1 MKLKL
6 GVSAAGGANHD
17 ITVSCD
23 VTTTIGELALSL
35 MRTDLFAGSNLES
48 FAALRRGHVTL
59 LGNAG
64 DGRGEQLLDPATC
77 VGVSGLQSGWQI
89 TVVPEFGTHAHRP
102 IPMLGT
108 VEVLNGP
115 QEGAVYS
122 LVAGNNTIGRDALSR
137 VLIDDRSVSRR
148 HAVIEIGTHMVLRDL
163 GSANGIEAYGQPAEQ
178 LAITRATEVLLGS
191 IRVRITPLLA
201 QPESR
206 PLDHRHPH
214 TRAPRV
220 DPRFPLTKRELPK
233 PPQPTQANRIPLL
246 AMLAPMMMGGVMFAV
261 TRSPMSLMMVAF
273 TPLMM
278 IGSWVDSLTSGKR
291 KLKRELRQFL
301 ETLSTERAELI
312 ELRAEEIGVRHTET
326 PDLASIANAV
336 QTRSRLLWARR
347 PEHRGFLELR
357 FGDGTLPSRTVVE
370 LPHRGDAAA
379 EQWNALRDMKDEFAS
394 VTPVPVLERLDR
406 CGSIG
411 VAGDQQT
418 ADGLARGLVLQLAG
432 LHSPAEVVI
441 AAFAGSARAGG
452 EWEWLKWLPHI
463 DPVGSPVAAWPLADS
478 PRAATTLLIALE
490 SLIEQRRG
498 TNSASVR
505 SHLTPDEV
513 PDSADEAVS
522 SLPVT
527 PAVVVL
533 VLERE
538 IEEAHR
544 SRLIALAEDG
554 PDLGIHVI
562 WVADDIARV
571 PAACRSFVEAS
582 PSAHAQSQEQQTQQ
596 QPSLASA
603 LPAPQVGTANFVRF
617 GQTVA
622 LSRIE
627 YVGINDAAAF
637 ARSLAP
643 VDDTAA
649 RALDESDLPR
659 SVNLRELHRVD
670 LLGGAGP
677 ILQSWQTSGSL
688 VSSWQAGEERD
699 AVKLAAVVGQGPEG
713 PAEIDLR
720 VHGPHALVGG
730 TTGAGKSEFL
740 QSWIMS
746 LAATISPDRLTFLLV
761 DYKGGAAFAECVDLP
776 HTVGLVTDLS
786 PHLVRRALTSLR
798 AELRYREELLAEHG
812 AKDLITMEKR
822 GDAAAPPALV
832 IVIDEFAALAS
843 EVPEFVDGVID
854 VAQRGRSLGLHLI
867 LATQRPAGVIKDN
880 LRANTNLRVALRM
893 ADEADST
900 DVIGVKDAAFFDAE
914 TPGRG
919 AVKSGAGRL
928 SNFQTGYLGGRS
940 IDEVAAARLE
950 IRDLGF
956 VEGDAWDIPDG
967 THPDLQKRV
976 RRGQVAR
983 DIERLRDGVIAA
995 AKTAELAAPR
1005 KPWLDM
1011 LPTMLSLDSLRAS
1024 SGAASGDSYSD
1035 SNSARSRRRASAPGS
1050 AILIAMRDQ
1059 PDAQRQDP
1067 VLLDL
1072 NEAGNIAIY
1081 GASGTGKTSALLTI
1095 AASLSESAAESPA
1108 HIYAIDAAGGGLD
1121 PLLSL
1126 PTVGAVAPLNDD
1138 ELSRRVLR
1146 HLQDIV
1152 RERGTRFAAA
1162 RANSLNV
1169 YNSATGA
1176 NEPRVLL
1183 LIDGFSAFRQATEM
1197 LGTKDAP
1204 MQVLTEIMQAG
1215 RAVGVHVV
1223 LTADR
1228 AGVLPSSLAASVQQ
1242 QLVLRLASVNDYS
1255 YIDVPADTLDAA
1267 PPGRGVFAGQSDEI
1281 QLALVGESP
1290 DLQAQAQALEE
1301 LALRLRSQQVIA
1313 APVIQNAPT
1322 LVALHDLPTQLAE
1335 QPVYGIEIDGFTPAP
1350 MPVSGLGV
1358 IAGPAGAGLS
1368 TAAFACA
1375 TAFARW
1381 AEADGVAV
1389 ERVLLSFVPD
1399 RAGGLGAKGAWDRV
1413 ARGPEEVAEL
1423 AKELTVALGGTLPNA
1438 PGLLTQGLIGG
1449 PIGGLIGAEVEQ
1461 AGPEVQPPF
1470 PRSAPRGVIVVER
1483 PTEAEGTEAL
1493 PILVALAKAARRAEV
1508 LVLFEFEQGAASG
1521 VWDLYSA
1528 LKQPRWGLALQPDE
1542 GDGGSPFRESFGR
1555 VKRADFPEGRGFA
1568 VESGRVLPVQVA
1580 VVASEY

>member
-6 GVSAAGGANHD
+6 GVSAAGGVNHD

-23 VTTTIGELALSL
+23 VTTTIGELAHSL
-35 MRTDLFAGSNLES
+35 MRTDLFAGSNLEE
-48 FAALRRGHVTL
+48 FASLRRGHITL

-64 DGRGEQLLDPATC
+64 DSRGEQLLDPTTFVAA
-77 VGVSGLQSGWQI
+77 SGLQSGWQV
-89 TVVPEFGTHAHRP
+89 TVVPEFGPSANRP

-108 VEVLNGP
+108 VEILNGP
-115 QEGAVYS
+115 QEGATYS
-122 LVAGNNTIGRDALSR
+122 LVAGSNTIGRDPLSR

-148 HAVIEIGTHMVLRDL
+148 HAVIEIGEKIVLRDL
-163 GSANGIEAYGQPAEQ
+163 GSANGIEVYGQSAEQ
-178 LAITRATEVLLGS
+178 IVITRTSEVQLGS
-191 IRVRITPLLA
+191 VQIRITPLRA
-201 QPESR
+201 ARHDSA
-206 PLDHRHPH
+206 PLDHRYPH

-246 AMLAPMMMGGVMFAV
+246 AMLAPMMMGGAMFAI

-278 IGSWVDSLTSGKR
+278 IGSWVDSLTSGRR

-301 ETLSTERAELI
+301 ETLSAERAELTD
-312 ELRAEEIGVRHTET
+312 LRAEEIAVRHSET
-326 PDLASIANAV
+326 PDLASIAAAV
-336 QTRSRLLWARR
+336 HSRSRLLWARR

-357 FGDGTLPSRTVVE
+357 FGDGTLPSRTVVD
-370 LPHRGDAAA
+370 LPHRGDAAT
-379 EQWNALRDMKDEFAS
+379 EQWNALREIRDEFAS
-394 VTPVPVLERLDR
+394 ITPVPVLERLDR

-411 VAGDQQT
+411 IAGDQRI
-418 ADGLARGLVLQLAG
+418 AEGLARGLVLQLAG

-441 AAFAGSARAGG
+441 AAFAGSDHAGG

-463 DPVGSPVAAWPLADS
+463 EPVGSPLAAWPLADS
-478 PRAATTLLIALE
+478 PNATTRLMIALE
-490 SLIEQRRG
+490 SLIAQRSG
-498 TNSASVR
+498 PQSASVR
-505 SHLTPDEV
+505 SHLTADEV
-513 PDSADEAVS
+513 PDSSDEAVS
-522 SLPVT
+522 KLPVT
-527 PAVVVL
+527 PAVIVL

-538 IEEAHR
+538 IEETNR

-571 PAACRSFVEAS
+571 PAACRSFVEATS
-582 PSAHAQSQEQQTQQ
+582 DSAIGQATSTAAT
-596 QPSLASA
+596 PTASA
-603 LPAPQVGTANFVRF
+603 QQVGTANFVRF

-627 YVGINDAAAF
+627 YVGITDAAAF
-637 ARSLAP
+637 ARALAP

-677 ILQSWQTSGSL
+677 ILQSWQSAGSL
-688 VSSWQAGEERD
+688 VSTWQQGEERD

-746 LAATISPDRLTFLLV
+746 LAANVSPDRLTFLLV

-867 LATQRPAGVIKDN
+867 MATQRPAGVIKDN

-893 ADEADST
+893 ADEADSA

-919 AVKSGAGRL
+919 AVKSGAGRI
-928 SNFQTGYLGGRS
+928 SHFQTGYLGGRS
-940 IDEVAAARLE
+940 ADEAAAARLE

-956 VEGDAWDIPDG
+956 VEGDVWDIPDKTSTG
-967 THPDLQKRV
+967 SLGRV
-976 RRGQVAR
+976 RRSQTAR
-983 DIERLRDGVIAA
+983 DIERLRDGVIEAAEAA
-995 AKTAELAAPR
+995 ALARPR

-1011 LPTMLSLDSLRAS
+1011 LPTLLSLESLRGVGIDA
-1024 SGAASGDSYSD
+1024 GD
-1035 SNSARSRRRASAPGS
+1035 RRGRASAEHDDS
-1050 AILIAMRDQ
+1050 AVLIGMRDQ

-1072 NEAGNIAIY
+1072 NEAGNVAIY

-1095 AASLSESAAESPA
+1095 AASLSEAAATAPA

-1121 PLLSL
+1121 PLLAL
-1126 PTVGAVAPLNDD
+1126 PTVGAVAPLTDD

-1146 HLQDIV
+1146 HLQDVV

-1162 RANSLNV
+1162 RANSLSA
-1169 YNSATGA
+1169 YNRVSGA
-1176 NEPRVLL
+1176 NEPRMLL

-1197 LGTKDAP
+1197 LGAKDAP
-1204 MQVLTEIMQAG
+1204 MQVLTEVMQAG

-1228 AGVLPSSLAASVQQ
+1228 AGVLPSTLAASVQQ
-1242 QLVLRLASVNDYS
+1242 QFVLRLASANDYS
-1255 YIDVPADTLDAA
+1255 YIDVPADTLEAA
-1267 PPGRGVFAGQSDEI
+1267 PPGRGVFAGQSDEV
-1281 QLALVGESP
+1281 QLALVSEASE
-1290 DLQAQAQALEE
+1290 LLAQAQALEE
-1301 LALRLRSQQVIA
+1301 LALRLRAQQVSA
-1313 APVIQNAPT
+1313 APTIQNAPT
-1322 LVALHDLPTQLAE
+1322 FIALHELPAQTAD
-1335 QPVYGIEIDGFTPAP
+1335 QPVYGIEIDGFTPVP

-1358 IAGPAGAGLS
+1358 VAGPAGAGLS
-1368 TAAFACA
+1368 TAALACA
-1375 TAFARW
+1375 TGFARW
-1381 AEADGVAV
+1381 AESGGVAV

-1399 RAGGLGAKGAWDRV
+1399 RAGGLGSKATWDQV

-1423 AKELTVALGGTLPNA
+1423 AKDLVEALGGSLPNK
-1438 PGLLTQGLIGG
+1438 PGLLAPGLIGG
-1449 PIGGLIGAEVEQ
+1449 PIGGLIGGAAEVETS
-1461 AGPEVQPPF
+1461 ETPPAKARF
-1470 PRSAPRGVIVVER
+1470 PRRAVRGVIVVER

-1493 PILVALAKAARRAEV
+1493 PILVALAKAARRADV
-1508 LVLFEFEQGAASG
+1508 LVLFEFEQGAAAG

-1542 GDGGSPFRESFGR
+1542 GDGGSPFRENFGR
-1555 VKRADFPEGRGFA
+1555 VKRADFPVGRGFA
-1568 VESGRVLPVQVA
+1568 IESGRVLPIHVA
-1580 VVASEY
+1580 VPEDSSGVLV

>member
-6 GVSAAGGANHD
+6 GVSAAGGGNRD
-17 ITVSCD
+17 VTVSCD
-23 VTTTIGELALSL
+23 VTTTIGDVANSL
-35 MRTDLFAGSNLES
+35 MRTELFTGSNLEE
-48 FAALRRGHVTL
+48 FIALRRGHITL
-59 LGNAG
+59 LGDAG
-64 DGRGEQLLDPATC
+64 DGRGEQLLDPATF
-77 VGVSGLQSGWQI
+77 VGVSGLQSGWQV
-89 TVVPEFGTHAHRP
+89 TVVPEFGPRAPRP

-115 QEGAVYS
+115 QEGAMYS
-122 LVAGNNTIGRDALSR
+122 LVAGTNTIGRDALSR
-137 VLIDDRSVSRR
+137 VLLDDRSVSRR
-148 HAVIEIGTHMVLRDL
+148 HATIEIDEQMVLRDL
-163 GSANGIEAYGQPAEQ
+163 GSANGVEAYGQRVDQ
-178 LAITRATEVLLGS
+178 LVISRVTELLLGS
-191 IRVRITPLLA
+191 IRIRITPVRSA
-201 QPESR
+201 QQSAGQ
-206 PLDHRHPH
+206 LDHRYPH

-233 PPQPTQANRIPLL
+233 PPQPSQPNRIPML

-278 IGSWVDSLTSGKR
+278 IGSWVDNLTSGRR

-301 ETLSTERAELI
+301 ETLTSEREELTI
-312 ELRAEEIGVRHTET
+312 RRADEIAVRATET
-326 PDLASIANAV
+326 PDLASIAAAV
-336 QTRSRLLWARR
+336 QSRSRLLWARR
-347 PEHRGFLELR
+347 PEHRSFLELR
-357 FGDGTLPSRTVVE
+357 FGDGTLPSRTVID
-370 LPHRGDAAA
+370 LPNRGDAALD
-379 EQWNALRDMKDEFAS
+379 QWNALREVQDEFAT
-394 VTPVPVLERLDR
+394 VAPVPVLERLDR

-411 VAGDQQT
+411 VAGDPQV
-418 ADGLARGLVLQLAG
+418 AEGLARGLVLQLAG

-441 AAFAGSARAGG
+441 AAFAGSERAGG

-463 DPVGSPVAAWPLADS
+463 DPLGSPVAAWQLADS
-478 PRAATTLLIALE
+478 PAAATRLLIALE
-490 SLIEQRRG
+490 ALIEQRGGPQSR
-498 TNSASVR
+498 SVR
-505 SHLTPDEV
+505 SHLAMDEV
-513 PDSADEAVS
+513 PDSAEETIS
-522 SLPVT
+522 ELPIT

-538 IEEAHR
+538 IDEAHR

-554 PDLGIHVI
+554 PDLGVHVI

-571 PAACRSFVEAS
+571 PAACRSFVEAT
-582 PSAHAQSQEQQTQQ
+582 AQSDQ
-596 QPSLASA
+596 A
-603 LPAPQVGTANFVRF
+603 GTASFVRF
-617 GQTVA
+617 GRTVA

-627 YVGINDAAAF
+627 YVGVADASMF
-637 ARSLAP
+637 ARGLAP

-677 ILQSWQTSGSL
+677 ILQSWHTRGSVVSTWKSGD
-688 VSSWQAGEERD
+688 EREP
-699 AVKLAAVVGQGPEG
+699 VQLSAVVGQGAEG

-746 LAATISPDRLTFLLV
+746 LAANVSPDRLTFLLV

-867 LATQRPAGVIKDN
+867 MATQRPAGVIKDN

-893 ADEADST
+893 ADEADSA

-919 AVKSGAGRL
+919 AVKSGAGRI
-928 SNFQTGYLGGRS
+928 SHFQTGYLGGRS
-940 IDEVAAARLE
+940 VEEAPVARLE
-950 IRDLGF
+950 IRDLSF
-956 VEGDAWDIPDG
+956 VEGEAWDIPDG
-967 THPDLQKRV
+967 TSIATRKTV
-976 RRGQVAR
+976 RRSQTAR

-995 AKTAELAAPR
+995 AEAAGLARPR

-1011 LPTMLSLDSLRAS
+1011 LPTLLSLDELDAMR
-1024 SGAASGDSYSD
+1024 
-1035 SNSARSRRRASAPGS
+1035 ARSGRSAPTTLEPGV
-1050 AILIAMRDQ
+1050 LIGMRDQ
-1059 PDAQRQDP
+1059 PDAQRQDS
-1067 VLLDL
+1067 VLIDLDD
-1072 NEAGNIAIY
+1072 AGNIAIY
-1081 GASGTGKTSALLTI
+1081 GASGTGKTSALLAF
-1095 AASLSESAAESPA
+1095 AASISEAAAEAPA

-1121 PLLSL
+1121 PLLAL
-1126 PTVGAVAPLNDD
+1126 PTVGAVAPLTDD
-1138 ELSRRVLR
+1138 ELTRRVLR
-1146 HLQDIV
+1146 RLQELV

-1162 RANSLNV
+1162 RANTLSA
-1169 YNSATGA
+1169 YCRATGT
-1176 NEPRVLL
+1176 NEPRVVL
-1183 LIDGFSAFRQATEM
+1183 LIDGFSVFRQSTEM
-1197 LGTKDAP
+1197 LGAKDAP
-1204 MQVLTEIMQAG
+1204 MQMLTEIMQAG

-1255 YIDVPADTLDAA
+1255 YVDVPADTLESA

-1281 QLALVGESP
+1281 QLALVGNSP
-1290 DLQAQAQALEE
+1290 DLLGQADALEK
-1301 LALRLRSQQVIA
+1301 LGRQLDAQQVPA
-1313 APVIQNAPT
+1313 APAIQNAPT
-1322 LVALHDLPTQLAE
+1322 LVPLHELPVQVDD
-1335 QPVYGIEIDGFTPAP
+1335 QPVFGIETDGFTPVR
-1350 MPVSGLGV
+1350 MPISGLGV
-1358 IAGPAGAGLS
+1358 IAGPAGSGLS
-1368 TAAFACA
+1368 TAALACA
-1375 TAFARW
+1375 TGYVRW
-1381 AEADGVAV
+1381 SAAEGVSV

-1399 RAGGLGAKGAWDRV
+1399 RAGGLGGKAEWDRV
-1413 ARGPEEVAEL
+1413 ARGPEEVTEL
-1423 AKELTVALGGTLPNA
+1423 AKELVEALGGTLPNST
-1438 PGLLTQGLIGG
+1438 GLLPWGLIGAPVGGLIGG
-1449 PIGGLIGAEVEQ
+1449 PAEAEAPATQ
-1461 AGPEVQPPF
+1461 TQKARF
-1470 PRSAPRGVIVVER
+1470 PRDAERGVIVVER
-1483 PTEAEGTEAL
+1483 PTEADGTEAL
-1493 PILVALAKAARRAEV
+1493 PILVALAKAARRADV

-1521 VWDLYSA
+1521 VWDLYST
-1528 LKQPRWGLALQPDE
+1528 LKQPRWGIALQPDE
-1542 GDGGSPFRESFGR
+1542 GDSGSPFRESFGR

-1568 VESGRVLPVQVA
+1568 VESGRISPVQVA
-1580 VVASEY
+1580 TV

>member
-35 MRTDLFAGSNLES
+35 MRTELFAGSNLES

-89 TVVPEFGTHAHRP
+89 TVVPEFGTQAHRP

-122 LVAGNNTIGRDALSR
+122 LVAGNNTIGRDSLSR

-148 HAVIEIGTHMVLRDL
+148 HAVIEVGAHMVLRDL

-178 LAITRATEVLLGS
+178 IAITRATEVLLGS
-191 IRVRITPLLA
+191 IRVRITPLLD
-201 QPESR
+201 QTESG

-301 ETLSTERAELI
+301 ETLSTERAELS
-312 ELRAEEIGVRHTET
+312 ELRAEEVAVRHTET

-347 PEHRGFLELR
+347 PEHRSFLELR

-379 EQWNALRDMKDEFAS
+379 EQWNALREMKDEFAS

-411 VAGDQQT
+411 VAGDQQI

-452 EWEWLKWLPHI
+452 AWEWLKWLPHI

-478 PRAATTLLIALE
+478 SSAATTLLIALE
-490 SLIEQRRG
+490 ALIEQRRG

-571 PAACRSFVEAS
+571 PAACRSFVEVTS
-582 PSAHAQSQEQQTQQ
+582 SAHAQSKA
-596 QPSLASA
+596 QPPVATSLP
-603 LPAPQVGTANFVRF
+603 LPQVGTANFVRF

-627 YVGINDAAAF
+627 YVELNEAAAF

-688 VSSWQAGEERD
+688 VRAWQSGEERD
-699 AVKLAAVVGQGPEG
+699 AVKLAAVVGQSPEG

-893 ADEADST
+893 ADEADSA

-919 AVKSGAGRL
+919 AVKSGAGRI
-928 SNFQTGYLGGRS
+928 SSFQTGYLGGRS
-940 IDEVAAARLE
+940 VDEVTAARLE
-950 IRDLGF
+950 IRDLSF

-967 THPDLQKRV
+967 THADIRKRA

-983 DIERLRDGVIAA
+983 DIERLRDSVIAA
-995 AKTAELAAPR
+995 AEAASLASPR

-1011 LPTMLSLDSLRAS
+1011 LPTMLSLDSLRAG
-1024 SGAASGDSYSD
+1024 SGAG
-1035 SNSARSRRRASAPGS
+1035 SRRRASVETPGS
-1050 AILIAMRDQ
+1050 AVLIGMRDR

-1095 AASLSESAAESPA
+1095 AASLSESAAEEPA

-1146 HLQDIV
+1146 HLQSIV

-1162 RANSLNV
+1162 RANSLSV
-1169 YNSATGA
+1169 YNRANGA

-1197 LGTKDAP
+1197 LGAKDAP

-1228 AGVLPSSLAASVQQ
+1228 AGVVPSSLAASVQQ

-1281 QLALVGESP
+1281 QLALVGDSP
-1290 DLQAQAQALEE
+1290 DLLGQAKALEE
-1301 LALRLRSQQVIA
+1301 LAQRLRSQQVA
-1313 APVIQNAPT
+1313 TAPVIQNAPT
-1322 LVALHDLPTQLAE
+1322 LVALHELPAQLAN
-1335 QPVYGIEIDGFTPAP
+1335 QPVYGIEVDGFTPAP

-1368 TAAFACA
+1368 TAALACA

-1381 AEADGVAV
+1381 SETDGVAV

-1399 RAGGLGAKGAWDRV
+1399 RAGGLGAKGTWDRV
-1413 ARGPEEVAEL
+1413 ARGAEEIADL
-1423 AKELTVALGGTLPNA
+1423 AKELTVALGGTLPNT

-1449 PIGGLIGAEVEQ
+1449 PIGGLIGSEAEQ
-1461 AGPEVQPPF
+1461 AAPEVKPLF
-1470 PRSAPRGVIVVER
+1470 PRSVPRGVIVVER

-1555 VKRADFPEGRGFA
+1555 VKRADFTEGRGFA

-1580 VVASEY
+1580 VVTTSH